1 VTYIAR
7 PNFPAASA
15 AIVRRLAATGTSRGG
30 GSLAINEVA
39 VRLPRR
45 EAYEENAVTERTARL
60 DGLRSVSSSRLSGQV
75 VQQFVTMI
83 RNGELA
89 PGERLPTERDLAE
102 RFGVGRNSI
111 REALRQLNMLG
122 LVTSRHGEGTFVGT
136 PDAAQLM
143 APFRAVIELS
153 TPAAESVLEF
163 RLAFEPGVAALAA
176 RNISEEGERRL
187 RAALEKFENALTG
200 EEARAEH
207 TDASF
212 HFAVAQTTENPT
224 VIAVHRALL
233 ELLTGSRSGLSRD
246 TYQPDNRVAVGHRE
260 LYAAILSRD
269 EDKARSTMQQH
280 LRDVSEGLA
289 GK

>member
-1 VTYIAR
+1 M
-7 PNFPAASA
+7 
-15 AIVRRLAATGTSRGG
+15 
-30 GSLAINEVA
+30 
-39 VRLPRR
+39 
-45 EAYEENAVTERTARL
+45 TERTARL

-89 PGERLPTERDLAE
+89 PGERLPTERELAE
-102 RFGVGRNSI
+102 RFGIGRNSI
-111 REALRQLNMLG
+111 REALRELNMLG

-153 TPAAESVLEF
+153 APAAESILEF

-176 RNISEEGERRL
+176 RNITEDGKRRL
-187 RAALEKFENALTG
+187 KDALETFENALAG
-200 EEARAEH
+200 EETRAEH

-212 HFAVAQTTENPT
+212 HFAVAQTTGNPT
-224 VIAVHRALL
+224 VIAVHQALL
-233 ELLTGSRSGLSRD
+233 ELLTAFRSRLSRD

-269 EDKARSTMQQH
+269 EEKARSAMQQH
-280 LRDVSEGLA
+280 LRDVSQGLV
-289 GK
+289 GR